1 MKRLLALLSLLVIA
15 SMLFTAC
22 APAATEAPATE
33 APATEAP
40 ATEAPATEAPATE
53 APATE
58 APATQ
63 AGGFSGTIKI
73 ATQSPLSG
81 GQSLLGV
88 AIKQGAELALE
99 QLGGDLTGMGFDVE
113 LAPYDDQATPDVGVA
128 NAKNIVADSEILCGV
143 GHLNS
148 GVMIPSSEEYHT
160 AGLSFISPANTNP
173 VVTTRGYLEV
183 NRVVGRDDVQAP
195 AAEQYAFETLGAK
208 SVYIIHDKTAY
219 GQGVAEFFRAAAEE
233 DGLEV
238 LGFEGTEETAN
249 FDAIVTPLVASAPD
263 VVFFAGIYNQ
273 AGVFFKQAREGG
285 YEGTFLGTDG
295 MDSSDLADL
304 AGDALTTGG
313 GMAYTT
319 VAGPASAYPKAAT
332 FAEDYT
338 AKFGAA
344 PEPYAAQAYDA
355 MGICLSAIKAA
366 AEEAGGVPT
375 REAVANAI
383 RAVTYDGL
391 TGEITFDDIGDLP
404 MAKYF
409 IIKVNSAT
417 KDDWIAGK
425 NEIIASFDLPSPGK

>member
-1 MKRLLALLSLLVIA
+1 MNKRLLALLSVLVLA
-15 SMLFTAC
+15 SMVLAAC
-22 APAATEAPATE
+22 GAPATE
-33 APATEAP
+33 APA
-40 ATEAPATEAPATE
+40 ATAK
-53 APATE
+53 
-58 APATQ
+58 
-63 AGGFSGTIKI
+63 TIKI

-88 AIKQGAELALE
+88 AIKQGAELGLE
-99 QLGGDLTGMGFDVE
+99 QLGGDLAAMGYNVE

-128 NAKNIVADSEILCGV
+128 NAKNIVADTEILCGV

-160 AGLSFISPANTNP
+160 AGLPFVSPANTNP

-195 AAEQYAFETLGAK
+195 AAEEYVFSTLGAK
-208 SVYIIHDKTAY
+208 TVYVVHDKTAY
-219 GQGVAEFFRAAAEE
+219 GQGVAEFFRTAAEE
-233 DGLEV
+233 DGINV
-238 LGFEGTEETAN
+238 VAFEGTEETSN
-249 FDAIVTPLVASAPD
+249 FDAIVTPLVAAAPD

-273 AGVFFKQAREGG
+273 AGVFFKQAREAGF
-285 YEGTFLGTDG
+285 EGTFLGTDG

-304 AGDALTTGG
+304 AGDALVTGG

-338 AKFGAA
+338 AKFGSA

-355 MGICLSAIKAA
+355 MGVCLTAIKAA
-366 AEEAGGVPT
+366 AEAAGGTPT
-375 REAVANAI
+375 RTQVAEAI
-383 RAVTYDGL
+383 RASTYEGL
-391 TGEITFDDIGDLP
+391 TSTIAFDDIGDLP
-404 MAKYF
+404 VAKYF
-409 IIKVNSAT
+409 IIKVNAT
-417 KDDWIAGK
+417 SKDTWAS

>member
-1 MKRLLALLSLLVIA
+1 MNKRLLALLSLLVIA
-15 SMLFTAC
+15 SMALAAC
-22 APAATEAPATE
+22 APAATEAPAEEPAATEEAAPTEEAAATEE
-33 APATEAP
+33 APA
-40 ATEAPATEAPATE
+40 
-53 APATE
+53 
-58 APATQ
+58 
-63 AGGFSGTIKI
+63 SMGTIKI

-99 QLGGDLTGMGFDVE
+99 QLSGDLVAMGYDVQ

-160 AGLSFISPANTNP
+160 ANLAFVSPANTNP

-195 AAEQYAFETLGAK
+195 AAEEFAFTTLGAT
-208 SVYIIHDKTAY
+208 SVFIIHDKTAY

-238 LGFEGTEETAN
+238 VAFEGTEEQAN
-249 FDAIVTPLVASAPD
+249 FDAIVTPVVATQPD

-273 AGVFFKQAREGG
+273 AGVFFKQARDAG

-295 MDSSDLADL
+295 MDSSDLADI

-313 GMAYTT
+313 GMYYTT
-319 VAGPASAYPKAAT
+319 VAGPAAAYPAAAQ
-332 FAEDYT
+332 FAADYE
-338 AKFGAA
+338 AKFGSA
-344 PEPYAAQAYDA
+344 PEAYAAQAYDS
-355 MGICLSAIKAA
+355 MNVCLTAIKAA
-366 AEEAGGVPT
+366 AEAAGGKPS
-375 REAVANAI
+375 RLQVAEAI
-383 RAVTYDGL
+383 RQVNIEGL
-391 TGEITFDDIGDLP
+391 TGNIAFDDIGDLP
-404 MAKYF
+404 TAQYF
-409 IIKVNSAT
+409 IIKVNAAAAA
-417 KDDWIAGK
+417 DWGT
-425 NEIIASFDLPSPGK
+425 NEIVEVLEVASPGKGE

>member
-1 MKRLLALLSLLVIA
+1 MNKRLLALLSLLVIA
-15 SMLFTAC
+15 SMALAAC
-22 APAATEAPATE
+22 GAPAATEAPAE
-33 APATEAP
+33 EPAATEAP
-40 ATEAPATEAPATE
+40 AEEPAATEE
-53 APATE
+53 ASS
-58 APATQ
+58 
-63 AGGFSGTIKI
+63 GSMGTIKI

-99 QLGGDLTGMGFDVE
+99 QLGGDLRAMGYDVQ

-160 AGLSFISPANTNP
+160 AGLAFVSPANTNP

-195 AAEQYAFETLGAK
+195 AAQEFAFTTLGAA

-233 DGLEV
+233 DGMEV
-238 LGFEGTEETAN
+238 LGFEGTEEQAN
-249 FDAIVTPLVASAPD
+249 FDAIVTPVIALNPD

-273 AGVFFKQAREGG
+273 AGVFFKQARDAG

-295 MDSSDLADL
+295 MDSSGLADI

-313 GMAYTT
+313 GMYYTT
-319 VAGPASAYPKAAT
+319 VAGPASAYPTAAQ
-332 FAEDYT
+332 FVADYT

-344 PEPYAAQAYDA
+344 PEAYAAQGYDS
-355 MGICLSAIKAA
+355 MHVCLVAIAAA
-366 AEEAGGVPT
+366 AEAAGGMPT
-375 REAVANAI
+375 RAQVAEAV
-383 RAVTYDGL
+383 RAVNIEAL
-391 TGEITFDDIGDLP
+391 TGNITFDDIGDLP
-404 MAKYF
+404 TANYF
-409 IIKVNSAT
+409 IMKANAAAAA
-417 KDDWIAGK
+417 DWGT
-425 NEIIASFDLPSPGK
+425 NEIVEVLAVASPGKGE

>member
-1 MKRLLALLSLLVIA
+1 MNKRLLALLSVLVLA
-15 SMLFTAC
+15 SMVLAAC
-22 APAATEAPATE
+22 GTPAATEAPAAEAPAAEAPATE
-33 APATEAP
+33 APAAEAP
-40 ATEAPATEAPATE
+40 AT
-53 APATE
+53 
-58 APATQ
+58 
-63 AGGFSGTIKI
+63 SMGTIKI

-99 QLGGDLTGMGFDVE
+99 QLGGDLAAMGYDVQ

-160 AGLSFISPANTNP
+160 AGLAFVSPANTNP

-195 AAEQYAFETLGAK
+195 AAEEYAFSTLGAK
-208 SVYIIHDKTAY
+208 SVFIIHDKTAY

-233 DGLEV
+233 DGLTV
-238 LGFEGTEETAN
+238 VDFVGTEETAN
-249 FDAIVTPLVASAPD
+249 FDAIIAPLVASAPD

-273 AGVFFKQAREGG
+273 AGVFFKQAREQGF
-285 YEGTFLGTDG
+285 EGTFLGTDG

-319 VAGPASAYPKAAT
+319 VAGPASAYPAAAQ
-332 FAEDYT
+332 FVEDYT

-344 PEPYAAQAYDA
+344 PEAYATQGYDS
-355 MGICLSAIKAA
+355 MGVCLNAIKVA
-366 AEEAGGVPT
+366 AEAAGGMPT
-375 REAVANAI
+375 RAQVAEAI
-383 RAVTYDGL
+383 RASTYEGL
-391 TGEITFDDIGDLP
+391 TSTISFDEIGDLP
-404 MAKYF
+404 LAKYF
-409 IIKVNSAT
+409 IIKVNAST
-417 KDDWIAGK
+417 KDAWGT
-425 NEIIASFDLPSPGK
+425 NEIIDSFDLPSPGK

>member
-1 MKRLLALLSLLVIA
+1 M
-15 SMLFTAC
+15 
-22 APAATEAPATE
+22 
-33 APATEAP
+33 
-40 ATEAPATEAPATE
+40 
-53 APATE
+53 
-58 APATQ
+58 
-63 AGGFSGTIKI
+63 GTIKI

-99 QLGGDLTGMGFDVE
+99 QLAGDLVAMGYDVQ

-128 NAKNIVADSEILCGV
+128 NAKNIVADTDILCGV

-160 AGLSFISPANTNP
+160 ANLAFVSPANTNP

-195 AAEQYAFETLGAK
+195 AAEEYAFTTLGAK

-233 DGLEV
+233 DGIQV
-238 LGFEGTEETAN
+238 MGFEGTEETAN
-249 FDAIVTPLVASAPD
+249 FDAIVTPLIAANPD

-273 AGVFFKQAREGG
+273 AGVFFKQARDAG

-295 MDSSDLADL
+295 MDSSDLADI

-319 VAGPASAYPKAAT
+319 VAGPAGAYPKAAT
-332 FAEDYT
+332 FVADYT
-338 AKFGAA
+338 AKFGGA
-344 PEPYAAQAYDA
+344 PEAYAAQAYDS
-355 MGICLSAIKAA
+355 MGVCLTAIKAA
-366 AEEAGGVPT
+366 AEAAGGKPT
-375 REAVANAI
+375 RLQVAEAV
-383 RAVTYDGL
+383 RAVSYEGL
-391 TGEITFDDIGDLP
+391 TSTITFDEIGDLP
-404 MAKYF
+404 LAKYF
-409 IIKVNSAT
+409 IIKVNAST
-417 KDDWIAGK
+417 KDAWGT
-425 NEIIASFDLPSPGK
+425 NEIIDSFDLASPGK

>member
-1 MKRLLALLSLLVIA
+1 MNKRLFALLSLLVIA
-15 SMLFTAC
+15 SMALAAC
-22 APAATEAPATE
+22 GAPAATEAAATE
-33 APATEAP
+33 AAATEAA
-40 ATEAPATEAPATE
+40 ATEAAATEA
-53 APATE
+53 APAE
-58 APATQ
+58 
-63 AGGFSGTIKI
+63 SLGTIKI

-99 QLGGDLTGMGFDVE
+99 QLSGDLVAMGYDVQ

-128 NAKNIVADSEILCGV
+128 NAKNIVADADILCGV

-160 AGLSFISPANTNP
+160 ANLPFVSPANTNP

-195 AAEQYAFETLGAK
+195 AAEEFAFSTLGAK

-238 LGFEGTEETAN
+238 VAFEGTEEQAN
-249 FDAIVTPLVASAPD
+249 FDAIVTPVVATQPD

-273 AGVFFKQAREGG
+273 AGVFFKQARDAG

-295 MDSSDLADL
+295 MDSSDLADI

-313 GMAYTT
+313 GMYYTT
-319 VAGPASAYPKAAT
+319 VAGPAAAYPAAAQ
-332 FAEDYT
+332 FAADYE

-344 PEPYAAQAYDA
+344 PEAYAAQAYDS
-355 MGICLSAIKAA
+355 MNVCLTAIKAA
-366 AEEAGGVPT
+366 AEAAGGKPSRLQVA
-375 REAVANAI
+375 EAVRQVSI
-383 RAVTYDGL
+383 EGL
-391 TGEITFDDIGDLP
+391 TGNISFDDIGDLP
-404 MAKYF
+404 TAQYF
-409 IIKVNSAT
+409 IIKVNAAAAA
-417 KDDWIAGK
+417 DWGT
-425 NEIIASFDLPSPGK
+425 NEIQEVLEVA

>member
-1 MKRLLALLSLLVIA
+1 MNKRLLALLSLLVIA
-15 SMLFTAC
+15 SMALAAC
-22 APAATEAPATE
+22 GTPAATEAPAE
-33 APATEAP
+33 EPAATEAA
-40 ATEAPATEAPATE
+40 ATEAAATEEAAPA
-53 APATE
+53 AM
-58 APATQ
+58 
-63 AGGFSGTIKI
+63 GTIKI

-99 QLGGDLTGMGFDVE
+99 QLSGDLVAMGYDVQ

-160 AGLSFISPANTNP
+160 ANLPFVSPANTNP

-195 AAEQYAFETLGAK
+195 AAEEFAFTTLGAK

-219 GQGVAEFFRAAAEE
+219 GQGVAEFFRGAAEE

-238 LGFEGTEETAN
+238 VAFEGTEETAN
-249 FDAIVTPLVASAPD
+249 FDAIVTPLVATQPD

-273 AGVFFKQAREGG
+273 AGVFFKQARDAG

-295 MDSSDLADL
+295 MDSSDLADI

-319 VAGPASAYPKAAT
+319 VAGPASAYPAAAK
-332 FAEDYT
+332 FVEDYT

-344 PEPYAAQAYDA
+344 PEAYAAQAYDS
-355 MGICLSAIKAA
+355 MGVCLTAIKAA
-366 AEEAGGVPT
+366 AEAAGGKPT
-375 REAVANAI
+375 RLQVAEAV
-383 RAVTYDGL
+383 RAVSYEGL
-391 TGEITFDDIGDLP
+391 TSTITFDEIGDLP
-404 MAKYF
+404 TAKYF
-409 IIKVNSAT
+409 IIQVKAST
-417 KDDWIAGK
+417 KDAWGT
-425 NEIIASFDLPSPGK
+425 NEIIDSFDLPSPGKGE

>member
-1 MKRLLALLSLLVIA
+1 MNKRLIALLSVLVLA
-15 SMLFTAC
+15 SMLLAAC
-22 APAATEAPATE
+22 GQPVATEAPAATDAPATE
-33 APATEAP
+33 APTEAP
-40 ATEAPATEAPATE
+40 AATDAPAAM
-53 APATE
+53 
-58 APATQ
+58 
-63 AGGFSGTIKI
+63 GTIKI

-99 QLGGDLTGMGFDVE
+99 QLGGDLTAMGYDVQ

-160 AGLSFISPANTNP
+160 AGLAFISPANTNP

-195 AAEQYAFETLGAK
+195 AAEEYAFSTLGAK

-219 GQGVAEFFRAAAEE
+219 GQGVAEFFRTAAEE
-233 DGLEV
+233 DGITISA
-238 LGFEGTEETAN
+238 FEGTEETAN
-249 FDAIVTPLVASAPD
+249 FDAIVTPLVASTPD

-273 AGVFFKQAREGG
+273 AGVFFKQAREAGF
-285 YEGTFLGTDG
+285 EGTFLGTDG
-295 MDSSDLADL
+295 MDSSDLAEL

-319 VAGPASAYPKAAT
+319 VAGPASAYPDAAA
-332 FAEDYT
+332 FAADYE

-344 PEPYAAQAYDA
+344 PEAYAAQAYDS
-355 MGICLSAIKAA
+355 MGICLTAIKAA
-366 AEEAGGVPT
+366 AEAAGGIPT
-375 REAVANAI
+375 RGDVANAI
-383 RAVTYDGL
+383 RAVSYDGL
-391 TGEITFDDIGDLP
+391 TSTIAFDDIGDLP
-404 MAKYF
+404 LAKYF
-409 IIKVNSAT
+409 IIKVNATSADT
-417 KDDWIAGK
+417 WAS

>member
-1 MKRLLALLSLLVIA
+1 MNKRLLALLSLLVVA
-15 SMLFTAC
+15 SMMLAAC
-22 APAATEAPATE
+22 GTPAATEAPATE

-40 ATEAPATEAPATE
+40 ATEAPATEAATE
-53 APATE
+53 
-58 APATQ
+58 
-63 AGGFSGTIKI
+63 SMGTIKI

-99 QLGGDLTGMGFDVE
+99 QLSGDLVAMGYDVQ

-128 NAKNIVADSEILCGV
+128 NAKNIVADADILCGV

-160 AGLSFISPANTNP
+160 ANLPFVSPANTNP

-195 AAEQYAFETLGAK
+195 AAEEFAFTTLGAK

-233 DGLEV
+233 DGLEIV
-238 LGFEGTEETAN
+238 AFEGTEEQAN
-249 FDAIVTPLVASAPD
+249 FDAIVTPVVATQPD

-273 AGVFFKQAREGG
+273 AGVFFKQARDAG

-295 MDSSDLADL
+295 MDSSDLADI

-313 GMAYTT
+313 GMYYTT
-319 VAGPASAYPKAAT
+319 VAGPAAAYPAAAQ
-332 FAEDYT
+332 FAADYE
-338 AKFGAA
+338 AKFGSA
-344 PEPYAAQAYDA
+344 PEAYAAQAYDS
-355 MGICLSAIKAA
+355 MNVCLTAIKAA
-366 AEEAGGVPT
+366 AEAAGGKPSRLQVA
-375 REAVANAI
+375 EAVRQVSI
-383 RAVTYDGL
+383 EGL
-391 TGEITFDDIGDLP
+391 TGNISFDDIGDLP
-404 MAKYF
+404 TAQYF
-409 IIKVNSAT
+409 IIKVNAAAAADWAT
-417 KDDWIAGK
+417 
-425 NEIIASFDLPSPGK
+425 NEIQEVLEVASPGK